1 MKSKLIL
8 SLFFNGLLF
17 SSCTYPKENIL
28 ITSNN
33 VSRCY
38 FESEVV
44 DFCSRNKIEIYNQ
57 HIKDF
62 PNFSNDKILLILN
75 HNRSTGKG
83 ESRVVKLIVILDPL
97 EKKVIPVP
105 QMVGNFVDGNLR
117 EINDDPAIIKY
128 NKKDNKVCLSGTTYF
143 LENNNINIE
152 NECYKFE
159 KGRVNKI
166 EGLRLNGIEEFSKLP
181 YSSDIHFKC
190 INNIKLNQCNNLRLI
205 SSQKILNK
213 YNFINPQDGMSV
225 FLKGEKDFFLIVSP
239 FFDEEGANLRIMK
252 VKNFN
257 LISEKYIYAGKNVN
271 IDGNLNI
278 KYFEGNNKKEYS
290 F

>member
-57 HIKDF
+57 HIKDL

-83 ESRVVKLIVILDPL
+83 ESRIVKLIVILDG
-97 EKKVIPVP
+97 EFKHEVR
-105 QMVGNFVDGNLR
+105 Q
-117 EINDDPAIIKY
+117 
-128 NKKDNKVCLSGTTYF
+128 
-143 LENNNINIE
+143 
-152 NECYKFE
+152 FE
-159 KGRVNKI
+159 K
-166 EGLRLNGIEEFSKLP
+166 S
-181 YSSDIHFKC
+181 YD
-190 INNIKLNQCNNLRLI
+190 NQQAEQI
-205 SSQKILNK
+205 SL
-213 YNFINPQDGMSV
+213 MV
-225 FLKGEKDFFLIVSP
+225 
-239 FFDEEGANLRIMK
+239 
-252 VKNFN
+252 
-257 LISEKYIYAGKNVN
+257 
-271 IDGNLNI
+271 
-278 KYFEGNNKKEYS
+278 
-290 F
+290 

>member
-44 DFCSRNKIEIYNQ
+44 DFCSKDKIEIYNQ
-57 HIKDF
+57 HIKDL

-75 HNRSTGKG
+75 HNRNTGKG

-105 QMVGNFVDGNLR
+105 QMVGNFVDDNLR
-117 EINDDPAIIKY
+117 EISDDPAIIKY

-143 LENNNINIE
+143 LKNNNINIE

-166 EGLRLNGIEEFSKLP
+166 EDLRLNGIEEFSKVP

-190 INNIKLNQCNNLRLI
+190 INNIKLNQCNKLRLI

-252 VKNFN
+252 VKDFS
-257 LISEKYIYAGKNVN
+257 LISERYIYAGKNVE
-271 IDGNLNI
+271 IDDNLNI
-278 KYFEGNNKKEYS
+278 KYFEGNNKKEFS